1 MKNIYK
7 IDTNTR
13 FFIKNP
19 NTPNEIIIT
28 DLGGNHDLTRTYIKL
43 AQKIWDKSQ
52 IGMSDLIE
60 KEKNKGFKTWEFYL
74 EQLSKEVC

>member
-13 FFIKNP
+13 FLIKNP

-43 AQKIWDKSQ
+43 ALKIWDKSQ

-60 KEKNKGFKTWEFYL
+60 KEANKGFQTWKSILTQE
-74 EQLSKEVC
+74 SA